1 MSFFRTAAAMAAFVG
16 NHACVAVINNFIP
29 KEDVWYFTRYGQ
41 SFKGSW
47 S

>member
-16 NHACVAVINNFIP
+16 NHSCVAVINNFIP

-41 SFKGSW
+41 SLKGQ
-47 S
+47 